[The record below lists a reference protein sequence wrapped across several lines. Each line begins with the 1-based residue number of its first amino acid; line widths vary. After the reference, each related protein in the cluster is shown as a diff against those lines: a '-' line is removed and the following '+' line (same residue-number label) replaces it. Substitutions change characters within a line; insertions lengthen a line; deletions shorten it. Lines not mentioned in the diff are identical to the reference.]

1 MTACLLY
8 QQAGEK
14 SRLFRQF
21 QDFCHFIHDLCVVFP
36 AVRLQALGAILDA
49 VIRIKKVASA
59 AVAQG
64 IEGAVAEQTV
74 EVFRV
79 RAGMTGEVFT
89 LLILEKI
96 VMAHFIPPSRG
107 K

>member
-1 MTACLLY
+1 M
-8 QQAGEK
+8 GP
-14 SRLFRQF
+14 
-21 QDFCHFIHDLCVVFP
+21 I
-36 AVRLQALGAILDA
+36 IDA
-49 VIRIKKVASA
+49 VISINKLASA

-79 RAGMTGEVFT
+79 RAGMTGEVFA